1 LHNRSVGVAVL
12 LRSPNEDDADD
23 GERHGNDDDDE
34 DDLDCELHVTKSS
47 ERAPNNRSPGPV
59 QTSMEP
65 VFATVAEEDGV
76 SVTLGGGERI
86 HTLGA
91 AVPTELRT
99 SAVRARAPVSRG
111 RARGRASSNPS
122 PAGARP
128 GLRLSGR
135 HPAGATHRARFG
147 SDGARILI
155 VRAAQRLR
163 SGRGCFDRIAELRGR
178 ELTWLAWRLAG
189 ELRAEDTA
197 APLAAE
203 GFALELLAATTRET
217 RAQRTHARP
226 PAWLR
231 SAEEL
236 LRARLADRIGLAELA
251 ETVGVHPAYLARA
264 FRAHYGLSVG
274 EYGRRLRLAW
284 AAAELARG
292 EAPLAELAANAGF
305 ADQSHFHARLQ
316 TARRHHARP
325 LPRTGPVSRVPRP
338 VAHVQDTGA
347 A

>member
-1 LHNRSVGVAVL
+1 
-12 LRSPNEDDADD
+12 
-23 GERHGNDDDDE
+23 
-34 DDLDCELHVTKSS
+34 
-47 ERAPNNRSPGPV
+47 
-59 QTSMEP
+59 MEP

-76 SVTLGGGERI
+76 SVTSAEVNGF
-86 HTLGA
+86 TLS
-91 AVPTELRT
+91 ELRFPQSYVQAPFEPELPYLAVVLEGALVKSFPRRALDLGCA
-99 SAVRARAPVSRG
+99 SAVAIP
-111 RARGRASSNPS
+111 
-122 PAGARP
+122 
-128 GLRLSGR
+128 L
-135 HPAGATHRARFG
+135 GATHGARFG
-147 SDGARILI
+147 SEGARILI
-155 VRAAQRLR
+155 VRPR
-163 SGRGCFDRIAELRGR
+163 SASDPVAGCFDRIAELRGR

-292 EAPLAELAANAGF
+292 EAPLAEVAANAGF
-305 ADQSHFHARLQ
+305 ADQSHFTRVF
-316 TARRHHARP
+316 RRHVGITPARY
-325 LPRTGPVSRVPRP
+325 RAQARSR
-338 VAHVQDTGA
+338 AFQDR
-347 A
+347 